1 MRVIFIIILL
11 FGFAPAAI
19 AAEDYICPMHP
30 HIHGEMGGTCPICGM
45 NLVPSQVIKKESEQ
59 KIEQKILYWYDPM
72 TPGQKFDKPG
82 KSPYMDMDLVP
93 FYEENQSS
101 SSGGAFQI
109 DAAYRQALGVKTAP
123 VGLREFGK
131 GIAAFGAVM
140 PNTRLQHD
148 IAVRTAGWI
157 VDLKASAVGDVV
169 KKGDMLL
176 TYYSPDLMS
185 AQSDFLIG
193 ANRVGNTEQRL
204 RLYGMNDQSIGL
216 LKKSGHAMHETPF
229 YAPADGTVSSLNV
242 RKGSYM
248 EEGGTA
254 LTLQDYTEIWIEASL
269 PVRDLQFL
277 SAGTPA
283 TVIIPETGET
293 FHAAADLIYP
303 VTDPQSRTGTVRLVL
318 KNLKGEFKTGALLDV
333 TFEAE
338 KYSRLAVPE
347 DAVLY
352 GADGAY
358 VIEDIGKG
366 YFQSV
371 MVQTG
376 LRAQGFTEIRA
387 GLEDGQ
393 NIVTSG
399 QFLIDAESNLRGGI
413 KQMEGH
419 EHE

>member
-1 MRVIFIIILL
+1 MRVLFIIILL
-11 FGFAPAAI
+11 FVFAPAAI

-30 HIHGEMGGTCPICGM
+30 HIHGEMGDTCPICGM
-45 NLVPSQVIKKESEQ
+45 NLVPSQPVKKEPEQ
-59 KIEQKILYWYDPM
+59 KA
-72 TPGQKFDKPG
+72 
-82 KSPYMDMDLVP
+82 
-93 FYEENQSS
+93 
-101 SSGGAFQI
+101 GAFQI
-109 DAAYRQALGVKTAP
+109 DATYRQALGIKTAP
-123 VGLREFGK
+123 VVRREFGK

-140 PNTRLQHD
+140 PNMRLQHD

-176 TYYSPDLMS
+176 TYYSPDLMA

-193 ANRVGNTEQRL
+193 ANRVGHAEQRL
-204 RLYGMNDQSIGL
+204 RLYGMDDQSIAL
-216 LKKSGHAMHETPF
+216 LKKSGSAMSATPF
-229 YAPADGTVSSLNV
+229 YAPADGTVSLLNV
-242 RKGSYM
+242 RKGAYM
-248 EEGGTA
+248 EEGDTL

-269 PVRDLQFL
+269 PVRDLRFL

-283 TVIIPETGET
+283 TVIIPETGDI

-318 KNLKGEFKTGALLDV
+318 KNLKGEFKTGALMDV
-333 TFEAE
+333 TFDAE
-338 KYSRLAVPE
+338 KYSHLSVPE

-366 YFQSV
+366 YFQSI

-376 LRAQGFTEIRA
+376 LRAQGFTEIKA
-387 GLEDGQ
+387 GLAEGQ

-399 QFLIDAESNLRGGI
+399 QFLIDAESNLRGGM

-419 EHE
+419 NHE